1 MHCKTLLTFLV
12 TLALSTAAWAQTK
25 ISGTMQCDKPDPVY
39 TLTRETGR
47 SDHAFTISKS
57 KCTWPKATEI
67 AGTQATASEITS
79 FSDIRE
85 NRGWLRGVNMVTMAS
100 GDKAFSSSQGSA
112 TVKEGT
118 IQSAEGTWNYNGG
131 TGKLRGIRGK
141 GTYKIKAAPDGTR
154 TIEVEGEYQLPK

>member
-12 TLALSTAAWAQTK
+12 TLTLSTTAWGQTK
-25 ISGTMQCDKPDPVY
+25 ISGTMQCDKSDPVY
-39 TLTRETGR
+39 TLPAGDRP
-47 SDHAFTISKS
+47 DHAFSISKA

-79 FSDIRE
+79 FAEIRG
-85 NRGWLRGVNMVTMAS
+85 NRGSLRGSNVMTMAS
-100 GDKAFSSSQGSA
+100 GDKVFTSAQGSA

-118 IQSAEGTWNYNGG
+118 IQSAEGTWSYTGG
-131 TGKLRGIRGK
+131 TGKLKGIKGK
-141 GTYKIKAAPDGTR
+141 GTYKSKSAPDGTR